1 MTGAEMAVRAADK
14 VDREINRESLRAAQS
29 QGGTITT
36 TGHNPLPIM
45 TRRPDGW
52 LEVPEIEG
60 TPPPRVPVGGDTT
73 GSARGGLA
81 RGGGCR

>member
-52 LEVPEIEG
+52 LEVSDIED
-60 TPPPRVPVGGDTT
+60 TPPRAPTSSGGGHTT
-73 GSARGGLA
+73 GSARGG
-81 RGGGCR
+81 